1 MGLSQKEAEFY
12 EILLTLGKANMG
24 QMLKKLSFKRGDA
37 YNIAYSLI
45 KKNLIAETEE
55 NGKKTFILENP
66 EKLNDLLENQEK
78 EIKNTKETLA
88 QILPDFKIGYNT
100 IFDKPGVRVLEGLA
114 GFKKIYTDIIKTKK
128 DLKIFSSDADRTN
141 AEMSKIIDNNIDKQF
156 QAGIK
161 TQALMSSK
169 NPLHQE
175 SIYNLKQK
183 NVAIH
188 IIDNEL
194 LKLPAQILIYDNKIV
209 ITALKKEII
218 STIIENDDISNSL
231 KNIFDYLWLISKP
244 I

>member
-1 MGLSQKEAEFY
+1 MGLNPKEAEFY
-12 EILLTLGKANMG
+12 EVLLSLGKANMG

-45 KKNLIAETEE
+45 KKNLITETEE

-66 EKLNDLLENQEK
+66 EKLNDLLENKEK

-88 QILPDFKIGYNT
+88 QILPDFKISYNT
-100 IFDKPGVRVLEGLA
+100 IFDKPGVRVLEGLE
-114 GFKKIYTDIIKTKK
+114 GFKKIYVDIVKSKK
-128 DLKIFSSDADRTN
+128 DLKIFTSDADRTN
-141 AEMSKIIDNNIDKQF
+141 TEMSKIIDHNIDKQF

-161 TQALMSSK
+161 TQAIISSA
-169 NPLHQE
+169 H
-175 SIYNLKQK
+175 SISEIDFKNLKQK
-183 NVAIH
+183 NVAVH

-194 LKLPAQILIYDNKIV
+194 LKLPAQILVYGHKTV

-218 STIIENDDISNSL
+218 STIIENEDIANSL